1 MMASFFLRHENICKT
16 QKQRAFAIIA
26 RNNAPVHVYIQSA
39 RLNGKPL
46 QRRYLRHSEITAGGT
61 LELPDGAARKPGP
74 GPLASPGQP
83 AELAMG

>member
-1 MMASFFLRHENICKT
+1 MMASFFLRHENIGKT

-46 QRRYLRHSEITAGGT
+46 QRRYLKHSEITAGGT
-61 LELPDGAARKPGP
+61 LELQMGP
-74 GPLASPGQP
+74 HVNP
-83 AELAMG
+83 ALGH